1 MSKDRLN
8 RFFAHFIPA
17 LSQSGMDEK
26 QIDDPQTKYIAI
38 IVAIIGIYGILISL
52 CSLTARNGYEVIFRL
67 QQH

>member
-38 IVAIIGIYGILISL
+38 IVAIIGIYGILI
-52 CSLTARNGYEVIFRL
+52 IFAPVDTFFR
-67 QQH
+67 QNK